1 MVESDRQLLFRAHAA
16 RTKARQEVSSQCG
29 AKLSPHRETTQKW
42 TAVRLRLADVGQQS
56 QM

>member
-1 MVESDRQLLFRAHAA
+1 MSDRQLRSRAHAA

-29 AKLSPHRETTQKW
+29 AKLSPNRETTQKW